1 MVNSLETFNR
11 LSLRAKEM
19 FWTCGSVLKSTKATI
34 AHIIR
39 YYLGREKYKRED
51 EKWNL
56 ENFRIITMNVW
67 TSKYVLIERQAP
79 FHESFPRM
87 IQITRKARETPP
99 MEVKPSTT
107 RESTDLV

>member
-1 MVNSLETFNR
+1 
-11 LSLRAKEM
+11 M

-79 FHESFPRM
+79 FHESFPR
-87 IQITRKARETPP
+87 IDKLPERQVRLLPWRLNLLQQGSQLILY
-99 MEVKPSTT
+99 S
-107 RESTDLV
+107 L